1 MSRSATRN
9 EATRHVQPP
18 KVTPFAV
25 LPFARP
31 YGARA
36 NGCERLRTVANGGE
50 RLQTVANGCERWRTV
65 ANGCERLRTV
75 LATLSEHT
83 LNPQTRRVKRE
94 PLLRVREKTPGRFP
108 KLNSPMGNK
117 QHQKKNIY
125 IYKTTSDNP
134 RTCKCDFVWHGFPR
148 GLFCLR
154 GPASHRCSRAPSEP
168 GQLGST
174 GHSSFG
180 LSP

>member
-25 LPFARP
+25 LIPFARP

-125 IYKTTSDNP
+125 IYIKQHQTI
-134 RTCKCDFVWHGFPR
+134 R
-148 GLFCLR
+148 GH
-154 GPASHRCSRAPSEP
+154 ASVILCGMVFHEAYSVFAVRHPTDVLELLQSRAN
-168 GQLGST
+168 
-174 GHSSFG
+174 
-180 LSP
+180 